1 MSQELY
7 DLEEEYK
14 KLGQRIK
21 DMQRDE
27 WNKEREERR
36 KNWEQTLTD
45 RYLNN
50 IIEFDGYGHSW
61 SYLKVEQ
68 IDFEVANT
76 PNRHG
81 YIACGEKLE
90 INSDGSTE
98 IKPHVRIHMD
108 FGKNYT
114 VVTSKDIIKKF
125 EDMSAKYVENM
136 TLAINTIKGSYVF
149 RGKNEVSNP

>member
-7 DLEEEYK
+7 ELEEEYK

-36 KNWEQTLTD
+36 KNWEQVLTD

-50 IIEFDGYGHSW
+50 IIEFKDYGYSW
-61 SYLKVEQ
+61 SYIKVEQ

-76 PNRHG
+76 PIKNG
-81 YIACGEKLE
+81 YFIWGEKFE
-90 INSDGSTE
+90 VNPDGSTE
-98 IKPHVRIHMD
+98 VKHHVKVHMD
-108 FGKNYT
+108 FGMNYK
-114 VVTSKDIIKKF
+114 VVTSKDMIKKF
-125 EDMSAKYVENM
+125 EDMSAKYAENM
-136 TLAINTIKGSYVF
+136 TLAINSIKGSYVF
-149 RGKNEVSNP
+149 RGKNEVSNT

>member
-7 DLEEEYK
+7 ELEEEYN

-36 KNWEQTLTD
+36 KNWEQVLTD

-50 IIEFDGYGHSW
+50 IIEFKNYGYSW

-76 PNRHG
+76 PNKHG
-81 YIACGEKLE
+81 YIVWGEKLE
-90 INSDGSTE
+90 VNPDGSTE
-98 IKPHVRIHMD
+98 IKPHVQVHMD
-108 FGKNYT
+108 FGKNYK
-114 VVTSKDIIKKF
+114 VVTSKDMIKKF

-136 TLAINTIKGSYVF
+136 TIAINTIKGSYVF
-149 RGKNEVSNP
+149 RGKNEVSNT

>member
-7 DLEEEYK
+7 ELEEEYN

-36 KNWEQTLTD
+36 KNWEQVLTD

-50 IIEFDGYGHSW
+50 IIEFKDYGYSW

-68 IDFEVANT
+68 IDFEVANN
-76 PNRHG
+76 PNKNG
-81 YIACGEKLE
+81 YFVWGEKLE
-90 INSDGSTE
+90 VNPDGSVE
-98 IKPHVRIHMD
+98 IKPHVQVHMD
-108 FGKNYT
+108 FGMNYK
-114 VVTSKDIIKKF
+114 VVTSKDMIKKF

-136 TLAINTIKGSYVF
+136 TIAINTIKGSYVF

>member
-7 DLEEEYK
+7 ELEEEYK

-36 KNWEQTLTD
+36 KNWEQVLTD
-45 RYLNN
+45 KYLNN
-50 IIEFDGYGHSW
+50 IIEFNGYGHSLA
-61 SYLKVEQ
+61 YLKVEQ
-68 IDFEVANT
+68 IDFDVANT
-76 PNRHG
+76 PNRRG
-81 YIACGEKLE
+81 YIVCGEKLE
-90 INSDGSTE
+90 VNSDGSTE
-98 IKPHVRIHMD
+98 LKPHERIHMD
-108 FGKNYT
+108 FGMNYT

-125 EDMSAKYVENM
+125 ENMSAKYVENM
-136 TLAINTIKGSYVF
+136 TIAINSIKGSYVF

>member
-1 MSQELY
+1 MSKEL
-7 DLEEEYK
+7 DELEEEYN

-27 WNKEREERR
+27 WNKELEERR
-36 KNWEQTLTD
+36 KNWEQVLTD
-45 RYLNN
+45 KYLNN

-61 SYLKVEQ
+61 SYLKVERL
-68 IDFEVANT
+68 DFDVANAL
-76 PNRHG
+76 NRYG
-81 YIACGEKLE
+81 YIVWGEKLE
-90 INSDGSTE
+90 VNSDGSIE
-98 IKPHVRIHMD
+98 LKPHERIHMD

-125 EDMSAKYVENM
+125 EDASAKYVENM